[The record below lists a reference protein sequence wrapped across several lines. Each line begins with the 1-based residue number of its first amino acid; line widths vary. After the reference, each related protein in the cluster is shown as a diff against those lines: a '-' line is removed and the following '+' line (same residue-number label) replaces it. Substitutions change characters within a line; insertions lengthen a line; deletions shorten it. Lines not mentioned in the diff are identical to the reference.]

1 MLPVRTL
8 AASLLFCFCAA
19 AVAQTPVA
27 RIRGSIEKYDGNMLT
42 IKQRDGSM
50 VAVKVGEKVG
60 VSGVVAAPLSEVKTG
75 KFIGTATLGRK
86 DGALVALEVLIF
98 PDTMKGT
105 GEGHY
110 AWDLKPDSIMTNASI
125 EGVVAGAKDRVLML
139 KYKDGE
145 QKVLVPEGTPIV
157 TFVDADASALKPGAH
172 VFISRAVREPDG
184 GISAARVAVGLNGVV
199 PPM

>member
-1 MLPVRTL
+1 MPSARAL
-8 AASLLFCFCAA
+8 AAALLLCLCAHA
-19 AVAQTPVA
+19 LAQAPVA
-27 RIRGSIEKYDGNMLT
+27 RIRGSIEKYDGNILT
-42 IKQRDGSM
+42 VKTREGPT
-50 VAVKVGEKVG
+50 VAVKVGAKVG
-60 VSGVVAAPLSEVKTG
+60 VSGVVAAPLSAVDAG
-75 KFIGTATLGRK
+75 KFIGTATHGRK

-98 PDTMKGT
+98 PDAMKGT

-110 AWDLKPDSIMTNASI
+110 AWDLKPDSMMTNANV
-125 EGVVAGAKDRVLML
+125 EGVVAGAKDRVLLL

-172 VFISRAVREPDG
+172 VFISRAVRDADG
-184 GISAARVAVGLNGVV
+184 TISAARVAVGLNGLV

>member
-19 AVAQTPVA
+19 AVAQTPLA

-86 DGALVALEVLIF
+86 DG
-98 PDTMKGT
+98 
-105 GEGHY
+105 
-110 AWDLKPDSIMTNASI
+110 
-125 EGVVAGAKDRVLML
+125 
-139 KYKDGE
+139 E